1 MMLETA
7 TRVPPSCAA
16 MLPQKFSAAATCSFP
31 ADDPPETPADP
42 PHPVS
47 AGPAAQ
53 TASAARTASRDP
65 AWVRRVSP
73 RRLTEPAPYH
83 RIGIS
88 LDPMWAGGSELA
100 RRLERAPPPRVWRR
114 AGR

>member
-31 ADDPPETPADP
+31 ADEPPPETPADP

-47 AGPAAQ
+47 ARPAAQ
-53 TASAARTASRDP
+53 PASAARTASRDP
-65 AWVRRVSP
+65 ARVRRVSP
-73 RRLTEPAPYH
+73 RRLTEPHPTT
-83 RIGIS
+83 
-88 LDPMWAGGSELA
+88 ELESV
-100 RRLERAPPPRVWRR
+100 LILCGPE
-114 AGR
+114 GRSSPG